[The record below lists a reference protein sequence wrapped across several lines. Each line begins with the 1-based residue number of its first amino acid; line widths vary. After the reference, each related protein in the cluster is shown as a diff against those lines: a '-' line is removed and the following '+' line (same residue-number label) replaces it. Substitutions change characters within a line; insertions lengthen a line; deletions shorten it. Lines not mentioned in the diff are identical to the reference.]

1 MYHKISHQNKSVMSN
16 FFTKINAIK
25 PGSLFILL
33 IAVFLSSCS
42 SSKSYFTSD
51 TRNKIE
57 QNSIPVDKLQY
68 YIDKDVE
75 LKRELASGD
84 ATVKSG
90 KVILENGKY
99 VNLILLK
106 KGTAGVCTGV
116 YKNSLDIS
124 FESGESSS
132 LAFAASNGRNA
143 NGAYSLDAEKWI
155 KPYGSPEVGRV
166 TYDGDVY
173 FMRFSGARPKLM
185 IKKTSTDKYEV
196 NKRVMSGRKVE

>member
-1 MYHKISHQNKSVMSN
+1 MYN
-16 FFTKINAIK
+16 FFTKSTVMK
-25 PGSLFILL
+25 STSLFVLI

-57 QNSIPVDKLQY
+57 QKSIPVDKLQY

-75 LKRELASGD
+75 LRRELASGD

-106 KGTAGVCTGV
+106 KGTAGVCTNV
-116 YKNSLDIS
+116 YKNSLDIA

-132 LAFAASNGRNA
+132 LAFTAANA
-143 NGAYSLDAEKWI
+143 RSVNGAYSLDAEKWI
-155 KPYGSPEVGRV
+155 KPYNSPEVGRV

-173 FMRFSGARPKLM
+173 FMRFNGARPKLM

>member
-1 MYHKISHQNKSVMSN
+1 MNSFTIKSLGLK
-16 FFTKINAIK
+16 FT
-25 PGSLFILL
+25 GLLFLAF
-33 IAVFLSSCS
+33 AVFLTSCS
-42 SSKSYFTSD
+42 SSKSYFTAD

-57 QNSIPVDKLQY
+57 QNSIPLEKLQF

-75 LKRELASGD
+75 LRRELSSGD

-90 KVILENGKY
+90 KVVLENGRY
-99 VNLILLK
+99 VNIIQLK

-124 FESGESSS
+124 FESGQNSS
-132 LAFAASNGRNA
+132 LAFSAANGRNTE
-143 NGAYSLDAEKWI
+143 GAYRLDAEKWI
-155 KPYGSPEVGRV
+155 KPYNSPEVGRV

-173 FMRFSGARPKLM
+173 FMRFNGARPKLM